1 MGASRWGPLRGVV
14 LGGMAFDEF
23 VERYVAAAGL
33 AIGETAI
40 LLTLSLSIAI
50 AIETPAKGRGYQ
62 RLYQFVIRIHPL
74 PNVGTVDVCNGTN
87 VCE

>member
-40 LLTLSLSIAI
+40 LLKLSLSI
-50 AIETPAKGRGYQ
+50 AIETPAKGRRGGCG
-62 RLYQFVIRIHPL
+62 RITSL
-74 PNVGTVDVCNGTN
+74 ADG
-87 VCE
+87 